1 MSKRHRQRPAVA
13 GVLAALLAGSAS
25 GAFAQ
30 EQTDP
35 PPPQPDTTTVE
46 EPVAAPDAPPAEPP
60 TEQPAP
66 EEAKHVPPD
75 ASEIPLSTLE
85 TRNFSLL
92 YFDPVQTY
100 LTPYIGR
107 AFENAL
113 DFHKRKFNWTP
124 WDRTTVLL

>member
-46 EPVAAPDAPPAEPP
+46 EPIAEPDTPPSEPPAPE
-60 TEQPAP
+60 PAP

-100 LTPYIGR
+100 LTPYLGR
-107 AFENAL
+107 SIENL
-113 DFHKRKFNWTP
+113 SLIHI
-124 WDRTTVLL
+124 